1 MLFVY
6 FTVAEIVIGDTFD
19 ATILTSYGMTECMPI
34 SSPPQT
40 YRLDPVGTSG
50 IPVGPDV
57 KIVDDDLRVMPP
69 MHPGNIMVR
78 GPPCFGGY
86 EDNTNATEESFFKV
100 EGEAGWF
107 STGDMGYMDKNSF
120 LFISGRSKEIINRGG
135 ETISP
140 FEIEE
145 AVVQHPLV
153 KEVLAFSAPH
163 ATFQETIGVVIV
175 SLPNQPRVDLPTLW
189 RYLDSKL
196 HRSKWPQVIVY
207 MNALPKNAANKVL
220 RIRLGER
227 MKLANVDEESPP
239 SSRLLEA
246 TCPPVG
252 TPLTQPIAV
261 QSIVVDVKKVEELL
275 LKQPSVSEA
284 VVVVVD
290 LPFKP
295 GSMVGFV
302 VAPKDSADELIKLCD
317 FSLHKYEVPLFIY
330 AMDAMPKSNM
340 GYPDIPLLTEKAK
353 DLYAQRS
360 VVAPRNPMEVK
371 VEKIWRHFL
380 GCESVVSVKDS
391 FFDLGGDSLKA
402 GQLVNAMRKK
412 FRIQLSVGDLFT
424 SPTIE
429 NMANMLS
436 KMKILGSPNLSYKSL
451 PVAES
456 AGEMDLISESPS
468 LVQSPTTDVDPE
480 TKFGGSWEHSTNLSS
495 TALPV
500 LMVQLIPISK
510 FFSMSWN
517 NLSP

>member
-1 MLFVY
+1 
-6 FTVAEIVIGDTFD
+6 
-19 ATILTSYGMTECMPI
+19 MTECMPI

-57 KIVDDDLRVMPP
+57 KIVDDELRVLPP
-69 MHPGNIMVR
+69 MQPGNILVR

-86 EDNTNATEESFFKV
+86 EDNDNATEESFFTV
-100 EGEAGWF
+100 DGETGWF
-107 STGDMGYMDKNSF
+107 NTGDMGYLDKNSY

-175 SLPNQPRVDLPTLW
+175 SVPNQPRVDLPTLW
-189 RYLDSKL
+189 RYLESKL

-227 MKLANVDEESPP
+227 MKLKDIDEDSPP
-239 SSRLLEA
+239 SSRLMQA

-252 TPLTQPIAV
+252 TPLTQPI
-261 QSIVVDVKKVEELL
+261 IVEPITINFAQIESFL
-275 LKQPSVSEA
+275 LKQPSVSDVK
-284 VVVVVD
+284 VVAVD

-295 GSMVGFV
+295 GSLVGFV
-302 VAPKDSADELIKLCD
+302 VAPKDSGEELWRICD
-317 FSLHKYEVPLFIY
+317 SALDKYEVPVFIH
-330 AMDAMPKSNM
+330 AMETMPKLKSNADL
-340 GYPDIPLLTEKAK
+340 PDIPLLVAKAK
-353 DLYAQRS
+353 DLYAQRN
-360 VVAPRNPMEVK
+360 VVVPRNAMEVK

-380 GCESVVSVKDS
+380 GADAVVSVKES

-412 FRIQLSVGDLFT
+412 FKIQLSVGDLFT

-429 NMANMLS
+429 HMANMLS
-436 KMKILGSPNLSYKSL
+436 KLKILGSPNLSFNASSD
-451 PVAES
+451 VAES
-456 AGEMDLISESPS
+456 VMIDNSLESPFSLISPPTAGVHES
-468 LVQSPTTDVDPE
+468 
-480 TKFGGSWEHSTNLSS
+480 KFEGSWEHSSNLSS
-495 TALPV
+495 TAFPV
-500 LMVQLIPISK
+500 LFTQLIPLRKRFYHI
-510 FFSMSWN
+510 
-517 NLSP
+517 LIT